1 MKQGARQAGYV
12 SQPAATDPRST
23 EAWALSEASRR
34 LVVAAKTDDKGKSL
48 RDALILNQRLWTI
61 FQAAMSEPECPLP
74 REIRDNVLTLSMM
87 MDKQILLRLGD
98 LDGSKLQPILDINRC
113 VAEGLAQKPQAP
125 NAAMAQGVQTGSLQ
139 TVDGPSLPAGGVGQR
154 VVVNVS
160 A

>member
-1 MKQGARQAGYV
+1 MMNQGAKKAGYV
-12 SQPAATDPRST
+12 SQPAANDPRST

-34 LVVAAKTDDKGKSL
+34 LVVAAKADDAGKSL

-61 FQAAMSEPECPLP
+61 FQTAMTEPDCPLP
-74 REIRDNVLTLSMM
+74 REIRDNVLALSIML
-87 MDKQILLRLGD
+87 DRQILQRLGD

-113 VAEGLAQKPQAP
+113 VAEGLAQKPQVSE
-125 NAAMAQGVQTGSLQ
+125 AAMAQGMQAAPEHPQPVPVPTG
-139 TVDGPSLPAGGVGQR
+139 GAR

>member
-1 MKQGARQAGYV
+1 MKQGARQTGYV

-34 LVVAAKTDDKGKSL
+34 LVVASKTDDGGKSL

-61 FQAAMSEPECPLP
+61 FQSAMTEDDCPLP
-74 REIRDNVLTLSMM
+74 REIRDNVLALSIMV
-87 MDKQILLRLGD
+87 DRQILLRLGD

-113 VAEGLAQKPQAP
+113 IAEGLAQKPQTAQSG
-125 NAAMAQGVQTGSLQ
+125 MAQGMQQPEQPDIAAS
-139 TVDGPSLPAGGVGQR
+139 AGTARPQVR
-154 VVVNVS
+154 AVVNVS